1 MDKNKKNTKVKF
13 CLVCGVELEEYEQDT
28 ICIDC
33 LEKEVIQEIN
43 LDISVNYN
51 RSSAIRYD

>member
-13 CLVCGVELEEYEQDT
+13 CLSCGSELQEYEQDG

-33 LEKEVIQEIN
+33 LEKEAVQEIN
-43 LDISVNYN
+43 LELAANCC
-51 RSSAIRYD
+51 RKEAIRYD